1 MRLEGKVALITGA
14 AAGVEGELMGFG
26 GASAHLFTREGAK
39 VILCDINEEMGE
51 KTASQVRDN
60 GGDAI
65 FVRLD
70 VTSEQDWADAIKTT
84 ISSFGR
90 LDILVNNA
98 GTGARFN
105 VEDTTVEV

>member
-39 VILCDINEEMGE
+39 VVLTDINEEMGQR
-51 KTASQVRDN
+51 TASQIREN

-65 FVRLD
+65 FLRPCYVR
-70 VTSEQDWADAIKTT
+70 A
-84 ISSFGR
+84 GR
-90 LDILVNNA
+90 CNRVRSRRLP
-98 GTGARFN
+98 
-105 VEDTTVEV
+105 